1 MDDIQ
6 ELYSTFQIA
15 ERSWIRSLPQISQQQ
30 QRQGSPTRLEDC
42 SLHYGEFAF
51 VLAGLKPCILIQLP
65 TPEMTTAYYHNALV
79 PHLIHHPAFK
89 RQAKAPGLELSC
101 QLITRN
107 VHSPEMHLQGY
118 VLLWSARTVQAH
130 PQSKHIQNG
139 INLLCHP
146 NALGSS
152 DMNESSNNGNKP
164 ATISEEDLALMLDI
178 PGRLPETEM
187 ELKRMIEVSYWSQG
201 HCSTDKEPN
210 EPLLLTAFAAQ
221 PDQLSDIQAHFKRYK
236 DAVRDLYR
244 FQLKLHVQSMSDM
257 Q

>member
-15 ERSWIRSLPQISQQQ
+15 ERSWIRSLSQTPQNQ
-30 QRQGSPTRLEDC
+30 QRQGSPARLEDC

-65 TPEMTTAYYHNALV
+65 TPDLTTAYYHSALV

-89 RQAKAPGLELSC
+89 RQAKASGLELRC

-107 VHSPEMHLQGY
+107 VQSPEMHLQGY
-118 VLLWSARTVQAH
+118 VLLWSAGTVQAH
-130 PQSKHIQNG
+130 PQSKRIQNG
-139 INLLCHP
+139 INLLCPP
-146 NALGSS
+146 NVLESS
-152 DMNESSNNGNKP
+152 DMNESSNNGSKTT
-164 ATISEEDLALMLDI
+164 TISEEDLALMLDI
-178 PGRLPETEM
+178 PGRLPGTEV

-201 HCSTDKEPN
+201 HCSADKESN

-221 PDQLSDIQAHFKRYK
+221 PDQLPDIQAHFKRYR
-236 DAVRDLYR
+236 DAVWDLFR
-244 FQLKLHVQSMSDM
+244 IHLKLHVQSMSDM
-257 Q
+257 